1 MDAYG
6 GFEPQVGEI
15 RALRSFRVGR
25 GGRLYALFHDQ
36 QWTEG
41 TNSAR
46 CEAPA
51 FYGSQPLARP
61 AHHPPEPDCG
71 CGFYAYAFAPGDA
84 ETPYADN
91 VLAAVTCWGR
101 VIAGTRG
108 IRAEHS
114 RIEAVWLSEQV
125 PADLVAKV
133 AERYPS
139 VAMYSDKAAMLTNH
153 PPTQLDCYEP
163 ERTRRPLMRLRVHW
177 LLIALAVVA
186 TSLPGAWVASE
197 RGYLIG
203 AVAGLLL
210 LVSALCLPRKATV
223 AESTRHA
230 LLTLAALLWIAAPFA
245 DRTGVLLL
253 RIPLVDIAGLLCL
266 QRALLK
272 RAARQFP
279 AAIG

>member
-61 AHHPPEPDCG
+61 AHRPPEPDCG

-163 ERTRRPLMRLRVHW
+163 ERTRRPLMRLR
-177 LLIALAVVA
+177 
-186 TSLPGAWVASE
+186 
-197 RGYLIG
+197 GYLIG